1 LAYVRIDVA
10 IPSPAHQIVAWESRS
25 SRMKTVSTSP
35 WSSDHSPTAAPPNR
49 RPVREGR
56 VLLAGD
62 AALVHS
68 SASGQGMNTCIQDAY
83 ALGALLAGG
92 RIGAMH

>member
-35 WSSDHSPTAAPPNR
+35 WSSDQ
-49 RPVREGR
+49 
-56 VLLAGD
+56 LAHRCTTESQTG
-62 AALVHS
+62 S
-68 SASGQGMNTCIQDAY
+68 
-83 ALGALLAGG
+83 
-92 RIGAMH
+92 